1 MFGTALD
8 SERVFAHDRGVSH
21 RTYVRRRVTM
31 AVLIASSL
39 VALGGQASRALG
51 IGSDEDAKPN
61 IEPAV
66 TRTYVI
72 REGDTL
78 WSIATTI
85 APGRDPRPVI
95 HELELMNGDAAGP
108 LVPGRVLEVPAVT

>member
-1 MFGTALD
+1 
-8 SERVFAHDRGVSH
+8 
-21 RTYVRRRVTM
+21 M

-51 IGSDEDAKPN
+51 IGSDEDAQLN
-61 IEPAV
+61 IEPTV